1 MKDVVVTVPKWFWP
15 EWISEGDAAGD
26 PTTGEE
32 WGFSV
37 GAKPDVEP
45 GDRCYVV
52 AHGKLR
58 GYALI
63 TRLHFDGCK
72 WHICRQGGAV
82 AVTIPKPI
90 KGFQGFRYR
99 WWNRAEE
106 IPFPEWMTP

>member
-15 EWISEGDAAGD
+15 QWISEGDAAGD
-26 PTTGEE
+26 PPTGEE

-58 GYALI
+58 GYAPVTNLRVRAG
-63 TRLHFDGCK
+63 TKG
-72 WHICRQGGAV
+72 WSICRMGGAV
-82 AVTIPKPI
+82 ACTIDKRI
-90 KGFQGFRYR
+90 RGFRGGR
-99 WWNRAEE
+99 RA
-106 IPFPEWMTP
+106 IVT

>member
-15 EWISEGDAAGD
+15 QWISEGDAAGD
-26 PTTGEE
+26 PPTGEE

-63 TRLHFDGCK
+63 TRLHFDGRK
-72 WHICRQGGAV
+72 WHICRQAGAV
-82 AVTIPKPI
+82 AVTIKEPI

-106 IPFPEWMTP
+106 LPFPDWKIP